1 MRSRILLGLLVVV
14 AALVA
19 PVVPAV
25 AQPAPATAQLEWLV
39 DASSRLPI
47 AEAEQR
53 EHLSAELLTAI
64 GGPTAFN
71 ETMAGFGELTPPRV
85 LTSTPTSVRAVSGAW
100 LVSLSIDTHGLVG
113 GLRFNPYVP
122 SPSSWSE
129 LDERLRAL
137 APSVSFATFDVS
149 AGCEPIHSVD
159 GDVARPLGSA
169 FKLYVLGAL
178 ARAVADSRAS
188 WDQELAIRDAWKS
201 LPSGVLQDEPA
212 GTRLPL
218 REYAN
223 LMISISD
230 NTATDH
236 LIHFL
241 GRRAV
246 HRQLSLFGNRSE
258 GNVPFLTTREVFA
271 LKGYRYPAL
280 ARPYLSLP
288 PSLRHL
294 LLPAANAVPR
304 ERIQPWTTPRDVE
317 EIEWF
322 GAPSDM
328 CRAFAGLRSQH
339 DPAVA
344 HALSISDGGIGLG
357 ADFSSVWFKGGAEP
371 GVLTMN
377 FLAHK
382 ADGRTLVSS
391 VMLTDP
397 DGSLDPSALAEAT
410 ALARGGLEL
419 S

>member
-1 MRSRILLGLLVVV
+1 MRSRILLGLSVV
-14 AALVA
+14 ALVL
-19 PVVPAV
+19 PGVPAV
-25 AQPAPATAQLEWLV
+25 VRPAPPMAQLAWVV

-47 AEAEQR
+47 SEAEQR
-53 EHLSAELLTAI
+53 EHLSAEFLSAI
-64 GGPTAFN
+64 GGPAEFN
-71 ETMAGFGELTPPRV
+71 ETMAGFGALAPPRV
-85 LTSTPTSVRAVSGAW
+85 LSSTPTSVEAVSGAW
-100 LVSLSIDTHGLVG
+100 LVSLVVDANGLVG
-113 GLRFNPYVP
+113 RLRFSPYAP

-129 LDERLRAL
+129 LDGRLRAL

-159 GDVARPLGSA
+159 GDVPRPLGSA

-178 ARAVADSRAS
+178 ARAVADGRAS
-188 WDQELAIRDAWKS
+188 WDQELAIRDEWKS
-201 LPSGVLQDEPA
+201 LPTGVLQEEPA

-241 GRRAV
+241 GRRDV
-246 HRQLSLFGNRSE
+246 SRQLSLSGNRAD
-258 GNVPFLTTREVFA
+258 GNVPFLTTRELFA
-271 LKGYRYPAL
+271 LKGFHYPAL

-288 PSLRHL
+288 PSLRHAV
-294 LLPAANAVPR
+294 LPAANSVPR
-304 ERIQPWTTPRDVE
+304 DRIEPWTTARDVE

-328 CRAFAGLRSQH
+328 CRAFAGLQSRH
-339 DPAVA
+339 GAAVD

-357 ADFSSVWFKGGAEP
+357 GDFPAVWYQGGAEP
-371 GVLTMN
+371 GVLTLN
-377 FLAHK
+377 YLAHK

-397 DGSLDPSALAEAT
+397 DGTLTPSTQTEAF